1 MTRKI
6 EFKLSIAAIIVFCA
20 IGLVIANGGIASGFT
35 PHTTPENHKQQDVD
49 QNTVEKL
56 DQA

>member
-1 MTRKI
+1 MTRRI

-20 IGLVIANGGIASGFT
+20 VGLVIANGGIASGFT
-35 PHTTPENHKQQDVD
+35 PQPAPENQKSRDIERG
-49 QNTVEKL
+49 NVEQL

>member
-1 MTRKI
+1 MTRRI

-35 PHTTPENHKQQDVD
+35 PQSAPENHKSIDLDHGKIEQ
-49 QNTVEKL
+49 L